1 MIYNSASQR
10 WESGVS
16 GEKDYV
22 SETKVGPG
30 VTTNAIIDIK
40 LPEDGILK
48 LGGLLNIDSASDG
61 VLTKIYL
68 NGRILWS
75 NRVGSEQ
82 SLRWDDKYDEVYF
95 LNNINAMA
103 KVKSGDTL
111 TFVFNKWR
119 DDWNDNVDIT
129 DVKLMYVEGDV
140 LSETTK
146 WKLKNSMIIDTTT
159 GKLCNNGT
167 SVGNVNIT
175 VNNGTSYIA
184 KSDVKKVFGNK
195 STVILEQYTNDDKI
209 PVRDAAKLAGKSL
222 FWAADKMIILY
233 DGISV
238 FYGYP
243 EEGEIRT
250 QLELGGG
257 LFE

>member
-1 MIYNSASQR
+1 M
-10 WESGVS
+10 
-16 GEKDYV
+16 
-22 SETKVGPG
+22 
-30 VTTNAIIDIK
+30 
-40 LPEDGILK
+40 
-48 LGGLLNIDSASDG
+48 
-61 VLTKIYL
+61 TKIYL

-146 WKLKNSMIIDTTT
+146 WKLKKQHD
-159 GKLCNNGT
+159 
-167 SVGNVNIT
+167 
-175 VNNGTSYIA
+175 Y
-184 KSDVKKVFGNK
+184 
-195 STVILEQYTNDDKI
+195 
-209 PVRDAAKLAGKSL
+209 
-222 FWAADKMIILY
+222 
-233 DGISV
+233 
-238 FYGYP
+238 
-243 EEGEIRT
+243 
-250 QLELGGG
+250 
-257 LFE
+257 